1 MSLRHS
7 GMPSSF
13 FKCLILFPLYT
24 ELVAPLLLW
33 RTDVVVDVYMGSSRS
48 LSPLCILL
56 SRGVATLSSSSS
68 WSALRLGG
76 IGLGAGVMSTGGG
89 GGSGGCD
96 GGAAAA
102 AAAMGTAGA
111 GAGDLAGSAGC
122 MMLDRSMPGGGFRCD
137 TGTVSPQR
145 QIRSLPPWI
154 SPSHAMRCSV
164 CSSIISGRWLVGGR
178 QVRYARSGRHS
189 KQAASKKRS
198 RDGGSEGTAAHRPK
212 VRGTSISD
220 VDVEVARAPCDELE
234 QSLERRDSD
243 RSSIQKRHHIHS
255 CTSTIFFTRR
265 SLHRGPFFLPGVRRS
280 IVCPSQRWTRWTQ
293 SRNV

>member
-1 MSLRHS
+1 
-7 GMPSSF
+7 
-13 FKCLILFPLYT
+13 
-24 ELVAPLLLW
+24 
-33 RTDVVVDVYMGSSRS
+33 
-48 LSPLCILL
+48 
-56 SRGVATLSSSSS
+56 
-68 WSALRLGG
+68 
-76 IGLGAGVMSTGGG
+76 MSTGGG

-102 AAAMGTAGA
+102 ATGTAGA

-243 RSSIQKRHHIHS
+243 RSSKQYTETPPYSFVHLDHLLHAS
-255 CTSTIFFTRR
+255 LSASWTFLFAGSA
-265 SLHRGPFFLPGVRRS
+265 SLHCMPIPAVDTLDPVSQCVGGRGRE
-280 IVCPSQRWTRWTQ
+280 
-293 SRNV
+293 